1 MTGRETSIFRGSAR
15 PVSRWRGDLVV
26 QQTPCAF
33 WLTQWQAFIEIF
45 PLICLVT
52 PQLHWAAPK
61 RSHSLPSESPQ
72 KEWQIQVCWK
82 SIVLLSCKPG
92 HIIIIIIDWHL
103 SSPFLFSKTK
113 EPAETRT
120 KENTGKR
127 REYVKQE
134 QFGKGQKWK
143 RKSNS
148 SLIQGKKS
156 FLRNVNKSGNPGT
169 YSSSD
174 LAKHTSP
181 FPVCELLFVNEIQI
195 RLFIEPCQSH
205 SFQVSFC
212 LWHSLNLKIII
223 IKKHMHVINSPYSNG
238 NTMLS

>member
-1 MTGRETSIFRGSAR
+1 MSS
-15 PVSRWRGDLVV
+15 
-26 QQTPCAF
+26 
-33 WLTQWQAFIEIF
+33 
-45 PLICLVT
+45 
-52 PQLHWAAPK
+52 K
-61 RSHSLPSESPQ
+61 NSLERA
-72 KEWQIQVCWK
+72 K
-82 SIVLLSCKPG
+82 S
-92 HIIIIIIDWHL
+92 
-103 SSPFLFSKTK
+103 
-113 EPAETRT
+113 
-120 KENTGKR
+120 
-127 REYVKQE
+127 
-134 QFGKGQKWK
+134 GKG
-143 RKSNS
+143 
-148 SLIQGKKS
+148 SLILASSRGKKV

-181 FPVCELLFVNEIQI
+181 FPMYELLFVNEIQI